1 MGAVAV
7 HHAQARVAERTS
19 AGGNRHAGA
28 GRPDL
33 GARICAFQ
41 DPLRHRGEDRPVE
54 RHLAPSR
61 ASAPERA
68 GCRVERCAMKAP
80 VVGFA
85 GMTHLG
91 LVSASA
97 AAGHGFEVVCFD
109 ADAALVRRLA
119 RQDWPV
125 LEPGLDELIR
135 GNAGRQRFTSA
146 RGELAACDV
155 VYVAPDVPTDEQGT
169 SDLSGLTA
177 LIREVA
183 SALNPGAVMVVL
195 SQVPPGYTRSLGV
208 LPPERLYYQVETLV
222 FGQAV
227 ERATKPERYIVG
239 CADPAAPLEAR
250 FRAVLDAFG
259 CPILPM
265 RYESAEFAKISIN
278 CCLVASVTVGN
289 TLAEL
294 CERIG
299 ADWSEIAP
307 ALKLDRRIGPYAYL
321 TPGLGIAG
329 GNLERDLA
337 TVQRLAQAHDTE
349 AGLIAA
355 WLHNSRHRRDWPLR
369 QLRVRVLARTA
380 EPLIGIL
387 GVTYKEYTHSIK
399 NSPSVALIQALTSCR
414 LQVFDPVA
422 RPAPE
427 WHPRITVSEN
437 ELAAADGA
445 DALVI
450 MTPWPQFR
458 ALSPAEVA
466 GRMRGRVVVDPFSML
481 DRAAAAAAGLE
492 HLVLGAAPK

>member
-1 MGAVAV
+1 
-7 HHAQARVAERTS
+7 
-19 AGGNRHAGA
+19 
-28 GRPDL
+28 
-33 GARICAFQ
+33 
-41 DPLRHRGEDRPVE
+41 
-54 RHLAPSR
+54 
-61 ASAPERA
+61 
-68 GCRVERCAMKAP
+68 MKPP

-97 AAGHGFEVVCFD
+97 VAERGFETVCFD
-109 ADAALVRRLA
+109 ADRALIDRLGRR
-119 RQDWPV
+119 DWPV

-135 GNAGRQRFTSA
+135 GNGARQRFTTTRSD
-146 RGELAACDV
+146 LAACDV
-155 VYVAPDVPTDEQGT
+155 VYVAPDVPTDDQGT
-169 SDLSGLTA
+169 SDVSGLTA
-177 LIREVA
+177 LIAEVA
-183 SALNPGAVMVVL
+183 VAMRPDAVMVVL
-195 SQVPPGYTRSLGV
+195 SQVPPGYTRALGI
-208 LPPERLYYQVETLV
+208 LPPQRLYYQVETLV

-227 ERATKPERYIVG
+227 ERAMKPERTIVG
-239 CADPAAPLEAR
+239 CADPAAPLDAR

-259 CPILPM
+259 CQVLPM
-265 RYESAEFAKISIN
+265 RYESAELAKISIN

-294 CERIG
+294 CEKIG

-337 TVQRLAQAHDTE
+337 TVQRLSEAHGTE

-369 QLRVRVLARTA
+369 QLQERVLSRVA
-380 EPLIGIL
+380 EPAIGIL
-387 GVTYKEYTHSIK
+387 GVTYKENTHSIK
-399 NSPSVALIQALTSCR
+399 NSPAVALIKALAGAR
-414 LQVFDPVA
+414 IAVFDPAVRA
-422 RPAPE
+422 PAQ
-427 WHPRITVSEN
+427 WHPHMTVTDDA
-437 ELAAADGA
+437 LAAAGGA

-458 ALSPAEVA
+458 ALKPADIA
-466 GRMRGRVVVDPFSML
+466 GRLRGRVVVDPFSML